1 MNPLQVTVKNVTLT
15 LEEELLCKALK
26 FAGITKSDSELEQ
39 IDESAF
45 EAQRALITATAT
57 ATRYNSLRCGYT
69 DTLGYCKNCHCK
81 RFVNLSAVTPD
92 SNLQL

>member
-1 MNPLQVTVKNVTLT
+1 MIQITQNPFYNRHMPAVHFTANKSASKTDNAEIYKHLMVTVKNVTLT

-57 ATRYNSLRCGYT
+57 ATR
-69 DTLGYCKNCHCK
+69 
-81 RFVNLSAVTPD
+81 
-92 SNLQL
+92 